1 MKLTVTR
8 NDLWKGIDTVLDVV
22 PSKPALP
29 ILSNICMRA
38 TEDGL
43 YLSATDLDLSVT
55 THIQANIQSTG
66 SITVPA
72 RTFADITREWPET
85 ELSIVVE
92 KERLKLFGNLG
103 DSKSGEGAYNLSG
116 MPTDEFPKTPTSIE
130 GLTLSLQD
138 NTTLNSAK
146 FLEMISKTAFAVS
159 KDDTRPVLNGVFWHI
174 VGNKMEMVS
183 TDGSRLACYRTSLDL
198 DLQDVDEAR
207 VIVPPQALNKISK
220 ILADSQES
228 PKITLGQ
235 TQILFNTGKTHLSS
249 RLIEGPYVDYAQ
261 VLPKS
266 NEKELCVD
274 SNLLHA
280 AVKRV
285 SVLASAYTRQ
295 VRLKLGDSSIEL
307 STASP
312 EIGGEAR
319 EVIPAAYDGENFDV
333 GYNAQFLM
341 EIIRKMD
348 TPTVVFKLS
357 DAVTAAV
364 VKSQIDDGAAD
375 DGVNEYF
382 CLLMP
387 LRPAG

>member
-29 ILSNICMRA
+29 VLSNICMRA

-55 THIQANIQSTG
+55 TYIQAKVESTG

-85 ELSIVVE
+85 DLSIVVE
-92 KERLKLFGNLG
+92 KERLQLFGNLG
-103 DSKSGEGAYNLSG
+103 DLKSGEGAYNLSG

-138 NTTLNSAK
+138 DTTLNSAK

-183 TDGSRLACYRTSLDL
+183 TDGSRLACYKTSLDI
-198 DLQDVDEAR
+198 DLQDDDEAR

-235 TQILFNTGKTHLSS
+235 TQILFKTGKTYLSS

-319 EVIPAAYDGENFDV
+319 EVIPAVYDGENFDV

-348 TPTVVFKLS
+348 TPNIVFKLS

-364 VKSQIDDGAAD
+364 VKSQIDD

>member
-29 ILSNICMRA
+29 VLSNICMRA

-55 THIQANIQSTG
+55 TYIQAKVESTG

-85 ELSIVVE
+85 DLSIVVE
-92 KERLKLFGNLG
+92 KERLQLFGNLG

-138 NTTLNSAK
+138 DTTLNSAK

-159 KDDTRPVLNGVFWHI
+159 KDDTRPVLNGVFWQI

-183 TDGSRLACYRTSLDL
+183 TDGSRLACYKTSLDI
-198 DLQDVDEAR
+198 DLQDDDEAR

-235 TQILFNTGKTHLSS
+235 TQILFKTGKTHLSS

-266 NEKELCVD
+266 NDKELCVD

-319 EVIPAAYDGENFDV
+319 EVIPAVYDGENFDV

-348 TPTVVFKLS
+348 TPTIVFKLS

-364 VKSQIDDGAAD
+364 VKSQIDDD
-375 DGVNEYF
+375 RVNEYF

>member
-29 ILSNICMRA
+29 VLSNICMRA

-55 THIQANIQSTG
+55 THIQAKVESTG

-92 KERLKLFGNLG
+92 KERLQLFGNLG

-138 NTTLNSAK
+138 DTTLNSAK

-198 DLQDVDEAR
+198 DLQDDDEAR

-235 TQILFNTGKTHLSS
+235 TQILFKTGKTHLSS

-319 EVIPAAYDGENFDV
+319 EVIPAVYDGENFDV

-348 TPTVVFKLS
+348 TPTIVFKLS

-364 VKSQIDDGAAD
+364 VKSQIDD